1 MSDTSYAVY
10 QHYGTAAQRA
20 AFTPVPPSSGQPIY
34 IWYETDTGNTYLYDS
49 SWHAISSGAG
59 APTNAEYLV
68 EAAHAGLSAEVVTGT
83 TYLTTAAYAARQAA
97 AKAGRIFLPNDGF
110 YAERDTGSAW
120 APWGPIFPFTVPVDG
135 DFSWVNQGGASV
147 DTTNG
152 GIHLIAPAG
161 AGENVRARVKAAPAT
176 PYTITAA
183 FLQMRPEVDFAA
195 CGLLFRQSSDGKLVT
210 GALIW
215 DSTLTGSG
223 DSAIRA
229 VKYTNPTTFSANYT
243 NTLPVSPGNLVFIR
257 IADDGVNRI
266 TSYSADGQ
274 HWTTVHSVGRT
285 DFLTADQVGFFC
297 NANQAT
303 WPVAMTLLS
312 WKQA

>member
-83 TYLTTAAYAARQAA
+83 TYLTTAAC
-97 AKAGRIFLPNDGF
+97 
-110 YAERDTGSAW
+110 
-120 APWGPIFPFTVPVDG
+120 
-135 DFSWVNQGGASV
+135 
-147 DTTNG
+147 
-152 GIHLIAPAG
+152 
-161 AGENVRARVKAAPAT
+161 AGENVRARIKSAPAT

-297 NANQAT
+297 NAVQAT